1 LAWVSNWSDA
11 PPLFL
16 PIHRRPQRQCGFR
29 SALHALNS
37 GRPSVS
43 ATGLP
48 RLPAIDSPSRECQ
61 ASQLQAS
68 KLPTLDGG
76 KWHAALI
83 YNLTNISSQTCRLG
97 GAPQLS
103 FVHPAGKSYS
113 AIPSA
118 CPNCADCSF
127 PAAPE
132 RLDRSETDRVRS
144 FHRWGKLLPAR
155 LRPMAPD
162 MRHRGNSGVET
173 NRRKPGDVD
182 AIWRWHL
189 RPGQH
194 QRVARGQVP

>member
-1 LAWVSNWSDA
+1 MLHDYVE
-11 PPLFL
+11 LFL
-16 PIHRRPQRQCGFR
+16 ELPRQDQDCPFLVARKREPSGLTKAYINHCKIMSAEESEPQQLRDYPWTSR
-29 SALHALNS
+29 LNLPALGLQPENPGTVEYDVIS
-37 GRPSVS
+37 SVLDGKPAYAQ
-43 ATGLP
+43 ATTSLRIRDPQFP

-118 CPNCADCSF
+118 CTNCADCSF

-132 RLDRSETDRVRS
+132 RLD
-144 FHRWGKLLPAR
+144 
-155 LRPMAPD
+155 
-162 MRHRGNSGVET
+162 
-173 NRRKPGDVD
+173 
-182 AIWRWHL
+182 
-189 RPGQH
+189 
-194 QRVARGQVP
+194 